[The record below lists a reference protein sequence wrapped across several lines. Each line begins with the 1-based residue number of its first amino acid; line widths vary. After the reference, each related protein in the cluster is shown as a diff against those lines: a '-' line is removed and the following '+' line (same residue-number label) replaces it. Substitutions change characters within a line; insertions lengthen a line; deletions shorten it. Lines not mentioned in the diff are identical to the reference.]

1 MSMAAVQSAWR
12 DVVPLVRAQKLA
24 TSGIF
29 THTFALDDAPAA
41 YAQVAARSPDC
52 VKALLTV

>member
-1 MSMAAVQSAWR
+1 
-12 DVVPLVRAQKLA
+12 VVPLVRAQKLA